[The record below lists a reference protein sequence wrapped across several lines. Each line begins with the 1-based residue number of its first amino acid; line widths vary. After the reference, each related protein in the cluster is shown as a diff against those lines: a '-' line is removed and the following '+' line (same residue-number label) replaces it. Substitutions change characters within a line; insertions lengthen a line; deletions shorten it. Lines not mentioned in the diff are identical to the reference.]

1 MSDRAAVSCDC
12 SRWRW
17 VATGGGVAVAV
28 FFIFLLCFSLL
39 LLPLAF
45 RLFYCSDL
53 VSFLSLLWCWR
64 RRGRWWCWV
73 LSAGFLLP
81 WPSLRLFSCYRF
93 LVMLPLVLVDGV
105 VKRWSWWWYFFS
117 SYFSLLG
124 GRSPAGFFLLGL
136 VPVWFSRL
144 YSLLLPLF
152 LLFLVRSS
160 SVFLCFPF
168 PSLLSLLYTPL

>member
-1 MSDRAAVSCDC
+1 VQRKTTGKRGQRKGEVPGMSDRAAVSCDC

-64 RRGRWWCWV
+64 RRGRW
-73 LSAGFLLP
+73 
-81 WPSLRLFSCYRF
+81 
-93 LVMLPLVLVDGV
+93 
-105 VKRWSWWWYFFS
+105 
-117 SYFSLLG
+117 
-124 GRSPAGFFLLGL
+124 
-136 VPVWFSRL
+136 
-144 YSLLLPLF
+144 
-152 LLFLVRSS
+152 
-160 SVFLCFPF
+160 
-168 PSLLSLLYTPL
+168 